1 MRMLDAQ
8 SRAVAVGVSRIDIG
22 RIRRLVP
29 RGGLL
34 PLEDWRNRHAGIM
47 LLLWANVVVIP
58 AYGLLGGTFNPVHAL
73 DSALGL
79 AVLPAPGAAPPPPR
93 EPRPP
98 LAAGG

>member
-47 LLLWANVVVIP
+47 VLLWANVVVIP
-58 AYGLLGGTFNPVHAL
+58 A
-73 DSALGL
+73 
-79 AVLPAPGAAPPPPR
+79 
-93 EPRPP
+93 
-98 LAAGG
+98 